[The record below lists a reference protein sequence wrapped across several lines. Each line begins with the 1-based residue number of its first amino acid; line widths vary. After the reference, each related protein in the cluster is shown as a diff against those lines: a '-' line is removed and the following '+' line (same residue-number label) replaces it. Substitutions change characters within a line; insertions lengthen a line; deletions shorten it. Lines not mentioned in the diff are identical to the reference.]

1 MVLEI
6 NSNPFLSILEKN
18 YPNLYKSIFYNNNNK
33 FIILIPNSQILI
45 NTQINDIFI
54 KSHILM
60 ETNIEKN
67 YINKCGQIIEMLND
81 TFITSFG
88 FNNYN
93 ICNIIQ
99 KYKFNNSIQCNF
111 IPNTISISYVGS
123 SSLVSS

>member
-111 IPNTISISYVGS
+111 IPNTISIVMYS
-123 SSLVSS
+123 